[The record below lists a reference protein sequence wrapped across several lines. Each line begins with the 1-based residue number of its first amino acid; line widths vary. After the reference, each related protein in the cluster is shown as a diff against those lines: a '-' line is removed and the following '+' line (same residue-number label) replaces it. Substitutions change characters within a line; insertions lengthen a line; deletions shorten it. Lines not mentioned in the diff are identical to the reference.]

1 MSRRAII
8 IGVGIGGLCAAIAL
22 RKVGYT
28 VQIFE
33 RAPEVTALP
42 TGLALWSNAMWA
54 LSVLGVGAEVLR
66 LGSVIDITRSQT
78 AEGDVMSDV
87 HVGNIGKKLGVPTV
101 CIHRVDLHQI
111 LVNAVGRENIQ
122 TSMTCTGFVQDG
134 RQVHAL
140 FENGTTVR
148 GDLLVGADGYRSIVR
163 RQQFPGEEARYSGYT
178 CYRSVVSLVHR
189 ALPPGTALT
198 ALGHG
203 SEFGLF
209 PCGMGRVYWFA
220 THNQPAA
227 IKDSALGRKGDCLA
241 AFAGFSEPF
250 VQVLHAT
257 PESAIVRHDVYDR
270 PPLPSWSNGR
280 VTMLGDACHPM
291 TPNLGQGACMAIE
304 DAVVL
309 ARTLRDEPDCERA
322 LRLYEQARQARTA
335 LIASRSYY
343 LGKILTLEDG
353 VLSWFRDRLM
363 TTKMGEVQT
372 ESILEKLLS
381 YQVPDL

>member
-1 MSRRAII
+1 
-8 IGVGIGGLCAAIAL
+8 
-22 RKVGYT
+22 
-28 VQIFE
+28 
-33 RAPEVTALP
+33 
-42 TGLALWSNAMWA
+42 
-54 LSVLGVGAEVLR
+54 
-66 LGSVIDITRSQT
+66 
-78 AEGDVMSDV
+78 
-87 HVGNIGKKLGVPTV
+87 
-101 CIHRVDLHQI
+101 
-111 LVNAVGRENIQ
+111 
-122 TSMTCTGFVQDG
+122 
-134 RQVHAL
+134 
-140 FENGTTVR
+140 
-148 GDLLVGADGYRSIVR
+148 
-163 RQQFPGEEARYSGYT
+163 
-178 CYRSVVSLVHR
+178 
-189 ALPPGTALT
+189 
-198 ALGHG
+198 
-203 SEFGLF
+203 
-209 PCGMGRVYWFA
+209 
-220 THNQPAA
+220 
-227 IKDSALGRKGDCLA
+227 
-241 AFAGFSEPF
+241 
-250 VQVLHAT
+250 VLHAT